1 MLALFFYLLPLLCF
15 LLFFLYLF
23 FSIAE
28 LVSQSSCQSAN
39 NPFAKGASPFSANKR
54 SGASFSDPNSRN
66 SPNPMTPARVI
77 RPLQT
82 SVLSGSG
89 KGYSVSKQKPV
100 HAFSEMNYGSSAGD
114 DIDRDRDRDRDRE
127 REREKERERERDSC
141 NSSGG
146 GGTGAGSNYRSR
158 PAFNDK
164 SPCPARNPFQSVVEE
179 SKSSVASTSSSRSLP
194 SSPVFFPC
202 SPSIL
207 SSPVAGSQ
215 RSGGDFD
222 KDERCRD
229 SGDSSAGAGTS
240 ASANASGALYK
251 RSSALSGSGSGSNY
265 MDITNGEL
273 AALKRKTL
281 NNSSS
286 IIHANSGSD
295 VGSGLD
301 CDGDYEGDDRRD
313 TRLRQPYI
321 EKRHINEIPHSTG
334 RIRDT
339 GHPNI
344 SRSFSVAGEDFDG
357 EEPELDIIRSTPG
370 STKGHHHHHLQQL
383 QQLTMQQDRTRATS
397 SSGISNSSSSSSGS
411 KPTLLKASI
420 ENLLASASSK
430 RLVHSA
436 SNSRIR
442 PSSSADL
449 NPSFSARRRNTASR
463 SPSRRIQAP
472 GQPQSASVSGRED
485 EENEGYGYGQRYDNS
500 VSSSQR
506 TLTSSA
512 SASSIL
518 PTRSLSQR
526 SSGRA
531 QNIPLQSSIEKNSVR
546 GRSKDPVYR
555 PTGSGSGSISS
566 ISKKDF
572 VRIGP
577 NQLDTGEDEE
587 AEWRCMKCSSKN
599 TNQFHCD
606 SCATKRTA
614 YSYAPGQ
621 QLQLQPQPI
630 LRAPPK

>member
-1 MLALFFYLLPLLCF
+1 
-15 LLFFLYLF
+15 
-23 FSIAE
+23 
-28 LVSQSSCQSAN
+28 
-39 NPFAKGASPFSANKR
+39 
-54 SGASFSDPNSRN
+54 
-66 SPNPMTPARVI
+66 MTPARVI

-82 SVLSGSG
+82 SVLLSGGSG
-89 KGYSVSKQKPV
+89 KGYSASKQKPV
-100 HAFSEMNYGSSAGD
+100 HAFSEINYGSSAGED
-114 DIDRDRDRDRDRE
+114 TDRDRDRE
-127 REREKERERERDSC
+127 KEREREKEKERERERDSG

-146 GGTGAGSNYRSR
+146 GGGSGVGGSYRSR

-164 SPCPARNPFQSVVEE
+164 SPCPARNPFQSIVEE
-179 SKSSVASTSSSRSLP
+179 GKSSVASTSSSRSLP

-207 SSPVAGSQ
+207 SSPVGGSH
-215 RSGGDFD
+215 RVGDFD

-229 SGDSSAGAGTS
+229 SGDSLGLAGASTS
-240 ASANASGALYK
+240 ASGPPYKRSGAL
-251 RSSALSGSGSGSNY
+251 SVSGSNY
-265 MDITNGEL
+265 TDITNGEL

-286 IIHANSGSD
+286 SIGHANSGSD

-321 EKRHINEIPHSTG
+321 EKRHFNDVPHSTG
-334 RIRDT
+334 RIRDAHAVHT
-339 GHPNI
+339 NI
-344 SRSFSVAGEDFDG
+344 SRSFSTAGEDFDG

-370 STKGHHHHHLQQL
+370 SSKGHHHHHLQQL
-383 QQLTMQQDRTRATS
+383 QQLTIQQDRTRATS
-397 SSGISNSSSSSSGS
+397 SSGSGSGSGSSNSNNNNNSSNNNSSSSCSAS
-411 KPTLLKASI
+411 KPTLLKSTI
-420 ENLLASASSK
+420 DQLLASASSK

-449 NPSFSARRRNTASR
+449 NPSFSARRKSTAASK

-472 GQPQSASVSGRED
+472 GQPQSASVSCRED

-500 VSSSQR
+500 ASASSSQR

-518 PTRSLSQR
+518 PIRSLSHR

-531 QNIPLQSSIEKNSVR
+531 QNVPLQTSTERNSAR

-555 PTGSGSGSISS
+555 PTGSGSGSGSISS

-587 AEWRCMKCSSKN
+587 AEWRCMKCSNKN
-599 TNQFHCD
+599 TNQYHCD

-621 QLQLQPQPI
+621 QLQLQPQPAI
-630 LRAPPK
+630 RAPPK